1 MPLQK
6 RTYSLPAETLKQ
18 FEQAVSPPQRSTVIA
33 ELLREWLAKQTRNR
47 LREEVIEGCREMA
60 DLYLETE
67 REFHP
72 LEEEVHRALDAQN
85 PTRRHRA
92 RQTRSR

>member
-1 MPLQK
+1 MPLQR

-18 FEQAVSPPQRSTVIA
+18 FEQVVSPEQRSDIIA
-33 ELLREWLAKQTRNR
+33 ELLREWLAQQTRNR

-60 DLYLETE
+60 DIYLETE
-67 REFHP
+67 RDYHP

-85 PTRRHRA
+85 QTRRHR
-92 RQTRSR
+92 TRKT